1 MSPRKAPRK
10 KPLPKPD
17 KMLDRIMAFNEA
29 KGGGVII
36 EKRAKGY
43 SLFREDNGR
52 PIARLRPFGEGDRVE
67 ILWWSYRDKW
77 ERIGDCGPT
86 MMPLEEALEYISK
99 DPVGVFWG

>member
-1 MSPRKAPRK
+1 MSPRKATGK
-10 KPLPKPD
+10 KALPKPD
-17 KMLDRIMAFNEA
+17 KMLDQIMAFNEA

-52 PIARLRPFGEGDRVE
+52 PIARLHHITSTRSPLSEGR
-67 ILWWSYRDKW
+67 SHRDKW
-77 ERIGDCGPT
+77 EQIGDMGPLI
-86 MMPLEEALEYISK
+86 MPLEEALIYISK